1 MPTRPE
7 RPQHTPRQ
15 LSSHTPPAAVEAG
28 LEQAARLLDRQRW
41 SEACTVLSE
50 LDKRYP
56 NRIPILSQLAEAY
69 HGLKDG
75 NNYLGVCE
83 RLVQLAPQDPEFQ
96 YNLARAYLMNIK
108 PALGLRTLRRFL
120 ERWPDHELAAEARTL
135 RAELESHLDGML
147 AELGLSGSEN
157 LVVAEWHE
165 EAQWQLSQGR
175 SAEARQLLEKILKR
189 QPRFVPALNNFSL
202 LNALEGELGTAIALA
217 QRALDADPGNF
228 HALANLVQYFCRT
241 GQLAAARAQAEQLQ
255 AIQSMAF
262 DLQSKKAEAFSYLG
276 DDEAVL
282 AAFQA
287 AQATDQAGLASGDP
301 MLWHLAAVALSRLGR
316 ENEAR
321 RQWRQLLQRWPD
333 FTLAQDNLDDLKRPV
348 GERQGPWP
356 FHAYAW
362 LNMNLLEDL
371 ISRIS
376 DAVQQ
381 EDSAALERIFQWL
394 VRDHPEVTPLIP
406 LLLDRGDPLT
416 RSIALSVALFN
427 RTPENLT
434 ALRDFALSQR
444 GPDSE
449 RYQAAQAAVEA
460 GLLPSG
466 MVRLWLEGR
475 WQKVLL
481 LGFELHDEPTAAH
494 GSQVKKLLDKVIK
507 AFEANDGVQA
517 EALLKEALALEPE
530 SPDLLNNLA
539 LSYQLQGRPA
549 EALALSQQ
557 IHERFPD
564 YLFTLIGLAQAHLA
578 QGEISQAEALLE
590 PLFSRKRFH
599 FSEFASFCDVQV
611 ALNLAKEQRENAHA
625 WLALWADVA
634 PDDPRVAE
642 WQAQLTR
649 PQRPAQ
655 RPRRKRS

>member
-1 MPTRPE
+1 LPTRKE

-28 LEQAARLLDRQRW
+28 LERAARLLDRQRW

-50 LDKRYP
+50 LDERYP
-56 NRIPILSQLAEAY
+56 NRIPILSRLAEAY

-75 NNYLGVCE
+75 NNYLAVCE
-83 RLVQLAPQDPEFQ
+83 QLVQLAPQEPEYQ
-96 YNLARAYLMNIK
+96 YNLAGAYLMNIK
-108 PALGLRTLRRFL
+108 PALGLRTLRHFL
-120 ERWPDHELAAEARTL
+120 ERWPDHELAAEARPL
-135 RAELESHLDGML
+135 RAELESHLDELL

-157 LVVAEWHE
+157 LVIAEWHE

-189 QPRFVPALNNFSL
+189 QPRFVPALNNLSL
-202 LNALEGELGTAIALA
+202 LNALEGKLGAAIALA
-217 QRALDADPGNF
+217 QRALDADPDNF
-228 HALANLVQYFCRT
+228 HARANLVQYFCRT

-255 AIQSMAF
+255 TVQSSAF
-262 DLQSKKAEAFSYLG
+262 DLPSKKAEAFSYLG
-276 DDEAVL
+276 DDETVV

-287 AQATDQAGLASGDP
+287 AQAADQASLASDDP
-301 MLWHLAAVALSRLGR
+301 MLWHLAAVALYRLGR

-333 FTLAQDNLDDLKRPV
+333 FRLAQDNLEDLKRPV

-362 LNMNLLEDL
+362 LDMKLLEDL

-376 DAVQQ
+376 EAVQQ
-381 EDSAALERIFQWL
+381 EDDSALGQVFRWL
-394 VRDHPEVTPLIP
+394 AREHPEVTSLIP
-406 LLLDRGDPLT
+406 LLLDRGDPLA
-416 RSIALSVALFN
+416 RNIALSAALFD
-427 RTPENLT
+427 RTPENLA
-434 ALRDFALSQR
+434 ALRDFALGQR

-449 RYQAAQAAVEA
+449 RHQAAQAAVEA

-475 WQKVLL
+475 WQEVLL
-481 LGFELHDEPTAAH
+481 VGFELHDEPTVAH
-494 GSQVKKLLDKVIK
+494 GPQVKKLLEKVAG
-507 AFEANDGVQA
+507 AFKANDGAQI

-539 LSYQLQGRPA
+539 LSYQLQGRAA
-549 EALALSQQ
+549 EAQALTQQ

-564 YLFTLIGLAQAHLA
+564 YLFTIVSLARSYIA

-599 FSEFASFCDVQV
+599 FSEFAVFCDAQI
-611 ALNLAKEQRENAHA
+611 ALNLAKEQPEGART

-642 WQAQLTR
+642 WQALLAR
-649 PQRPAQ
+649 PQ